1 MADDFSITLDDKRL
15 RDFAG
20 LLGGIKD
27 GFGIAGQRA
36 INDTLR
42 QIRARTSR
50 NIRRRIALKAK
61 DVNRLMKIERATRKD
76 LRGRLVVRGAT
87 RIPIAKFGMK
97 EIKTGI
103 SYRIDKTGPR
113 QKIKGAFVRNEGRL
127 PRNAWVRAR
136 VDAGGLQTRAQNRVG
151 RNPIF
156 QLLGPSLL
164 EVFRRN
170 VQQETVADAG
180 RTLRERLNFHVE
192 KVFIDRG
199 SGAGRTAEFFRPEI

>member
-1 MADDFSITLDDKRL
+1 MAGVFSVTLDDKRL

-20 LLGGIKD
+20 LLSGIQD

-50 NIRRRIALKAK
+50 NLRQRIALKAK
-61 DVNRLMKIERATRKD
+61 DVNRLMKIERATRND
-76 LRGRLVVRGAT
+76 LRGRLIVRGAT
-87 RIPIAKFGMK
+87 RIPLAKFGMK

-103 SYRIDKTGPR
+103 SYRIDKSGPR
-113 QKIKGAFVRNEGRL
+113 KKIKGAFVRDEGGQ

-136 VDAGGLQTRAQNRVG
+136 AGAGGLQTRAQNRVG
-151 RNPIF
+151 RLPIF
-156 QLLGPSLL
+156 QLFGPSLL
-164 EVFRRN
+164 VVFRRHIER
-170 VQQETVADAG
+170 ETIADAG
-180 RTLRERLNFHVE
+180 RTLAKRLNFHVE

-199 SGAGRTAEFFRPEI
+199 SGAGRTAEFFRPE